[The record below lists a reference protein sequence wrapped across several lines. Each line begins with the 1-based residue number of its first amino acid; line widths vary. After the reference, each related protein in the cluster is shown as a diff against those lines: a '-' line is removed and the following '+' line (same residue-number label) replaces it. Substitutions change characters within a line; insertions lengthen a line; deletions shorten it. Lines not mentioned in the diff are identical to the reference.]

1 MELLLELALLIRPG
15 PGKKA
20 LVLQC
25 NVKQLMHLLMETCFV
40 QRNEILVQ
48 CAQSIVILVS
58 ILLDLDNEHVAQK
71 DDGPDSHPLV
81 S

>member
-1 MELLLELALLIRPG
+1 MELLLELVLLIRPG
-15 PGKKA
+15 LGKKA

-25 NVKQLMHLLMETCFV
+25 NVKLLMHLLMEICFV
-40 QRNEILVQ
+40 QRNVTLVQ
-48 CAQSIVILVS
+48 CALSIVILVS
-58 ILLDLDNEHVAQK
+58 ILLDQDNEHVAQK